1 MKIRQRQDTAADAR
15 DLFVRLRWRQAPCCG
30 DAARE
35 AYARPRRCDRRMPR
49 VRAARTCRA
58 NVP

>member
-30 DAARE
+30 DAAMRL
-35 AYARPRRCDRRMPR
+35 AKRTRGCDDAI
-49 VRAARTCRA
+49 AACRA